1 MNLLN
6 YLRYIV
12 VITLFATMFY
22 NYTLTIEKE
31 TIQKTID
38 KKMPMTVNKKGFTIV
53 IEELYIE
60 NISNNIVESK
70 LIGTV
75 KIDKENIIGKFIKK
89 SINFDVRSKTI
100 PKLNGSNLSF
110 EPISI
115 NINGLVKL
123 KKVKGFLKKRIENI
137 NISIK
142 KLDNLLWI
150 SSVKRI
156 EFKENGN
163 LEVHAL
169 FSKFF
174 IFLLIPLFLL
184 REIGLFLIFLYQ
196 KLWSPRKGYVC
207 AKGELEQKGT
217 CSSITKSAFKKQ
229 GFIAGMKA
237 YRKSTKECKVAY
249 KKIKKKEHRDNDYCN
264 SIYCCNGGGCP
275 EGLAGGASSCELGAC
290 ASSPCEVGSC

>member
-12 VITLFATMFY
+12 VIILFGTMFY
-22 NYTLTIEKE
+22 SYTLTIEKE
-31 TIQKTID
+31 TLQKTID
-38 KKMPMTVNKKGFTIV
+38 KKMPMTINQKGFSIV

-60 NISNNIVESK
+60 NIANNTVESK
-70 LIGTV
+70 LICTV
-75 KIDKENIIGKFIKK
+75 KIDKKNIIGKFIKK
-89 SINFDVRSKTI
+89 SIDFDVQSKTI
-100 PKLNGSNLSF
+100 PKLNGSDLSF

-137 NISIK
+137 KIPIK

-150 SSVKRI
+150 STIDSIK
-156 EFKENGN
+156 FKENGD
-163 LEVHAL
+163 LEVYAL
-169 FSKFF
+169 FSKLF

-207 AKGELEQKGT
+207 AKGKLEQNGT
-217 CSSITKSAFKKQ
+217 CSSITKEAFKKH

-237 YRKSTKECKVAY
+237 YRKSTKECIIAY
-249 KKIKKKEHRDNDYCN
+249 KKIKKKEHRDNGFCN
-264 SIYCCNGGGCP
+264 SLYCCNGGGCP